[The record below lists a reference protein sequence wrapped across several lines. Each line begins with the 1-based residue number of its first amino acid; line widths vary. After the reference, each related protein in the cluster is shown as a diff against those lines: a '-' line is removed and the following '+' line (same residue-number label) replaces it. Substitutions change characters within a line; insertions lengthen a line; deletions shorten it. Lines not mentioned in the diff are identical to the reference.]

1 MVQQSMKKLFK
12 YANTDKI
19 IKFSLQI
26 SGFLLFAQIVY
37 TAFSYL
43 SLPPLVPLFNQLPWG
58 EERLGQKFEIF
69 IPGILTLLFL
79 IGNLL
84 IVNALYERMPLLS
97 RILSITTLLVSVL
110 SCIFTLQTLTII
122 L

>member
-1 MVQQSMKKLFK
+1 MKELFK
-12 YANTDKI
+12 YAKTDKI

-26 SGFLLFAQIVY
+26 SGVLLFGQIIY
-37 TAFSYL
+37 TIFSYF

-58 EERLGQKFEIF
+58 EERLGQKYEIF

-79 IGNLL
+79 IGNLFL
-84 IVNALYERMPLLS
+84 INALYEKMPLVS
-97 RILSITTLLVSVL
+97 RMLSITTLLVNVL
-110 SCIFTLQTLTII
+110 SFIFTLQTLTII